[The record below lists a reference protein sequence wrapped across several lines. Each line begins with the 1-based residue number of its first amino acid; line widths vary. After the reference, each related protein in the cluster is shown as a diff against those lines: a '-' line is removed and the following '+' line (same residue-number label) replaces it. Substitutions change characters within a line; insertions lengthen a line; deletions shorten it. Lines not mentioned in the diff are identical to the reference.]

1 MIIANWKS
9 NTIDINNWYMN
20 FNNFY
25 KSLSDSAMIG
35 VAPPII
41 YLDKLVTNLVKE
53 DVEINV
59 GVQDVDHSYG
69 SRTGAI
75 SVDMIIETDCK
86 FAIIGHSER
95 REIFNEDNDLIKEKL
110 KSLNNR
116 VMAILCIGETKEEN
130 EKGLTI
136 DILKNQLEVVN
147 KLELDKEFTVAYE
160 PVWAIGSGLTPEPK
174 DINEIHKYIKDVVQS
189 NSPNNLLP
197 KVLYGGSVTDKNAE
211 SFFKEEF
218 VDGAL
223 VGGASLDGTTFAEIV
238 NIFNKTKKL

>member
-35 VAPPII
+35 VAPPIK

-95 REIFNEDNDLIKEKL
+95 REIFNEDNDLIKENL
-110 KSLNNR
+110 KSLNKR
-116 VMAILCIGETKEEN
+116 VMAILCIGET
-130 EKGLTI
+130 
-136 DILKNQLEVVN
+136 
-147 KLELDKEFTVAYE
+147 
-160 PVWAIGSGLTPEPK
+160 
-174 DINEIHKYIKDVVQS
+174 
-189 NSPNNLLP
+189 
-197 KVLYGGSVTDKNAE
+197 
-211 SFFKEEF
+211 
-218 VDGAL
+218 
-223 VGGASLDGTTFAEIV
+223 
-238 NIFNKTKKL
+238 

>member
-9 NTIDINNWYMN
+9 NTIDVDNWYMN

-25 KSLSDSAMIG
+25 KSISDSAMIG
-35 VAPPII
+35 VAPPTI
-41 YLDKLVTNLVKE
+41 YLDKLVTNLGKE
-53 DVEINV
+53 DVEIKP

-110 KSLNNR
+110 KSLNKR

-130 EKGLTI
+130 EKGLTK
-136 DILKNQLEVVN
+136 DILKNQLEVIN

-189 NSPNNLLP
+189 YSANDLIPT
-197 KVLYGGSVTDKNAE
+197 VLYGGSVTDKNAE
-211 SFFKEEF
+211 SLFVEEF

-223 VGGASLDGTTFAEIV
+223 VGGASLDGSTFAKIV
-238 NIFNKTKKL
+238 NIFNSTK